1 MSRFY
6 SRDENPSIWT
16 GGARDSSGMRTRLKD
31 VAEALKLSVSTVNA
45 ALQNRPDISQ
55 KTRERVLRKA
65 RELGYLPNRV
75 ARSLVTQRTQVIGV
89 VVPDLSRSFFTEVVT
104 GIDEAA
110 SAAGYHLLLCN
121 TREDPSREDSEIQTL
136 IGSQVDGLIIA
147 SAHAPSENEVWRELR
162 RTGVPFVL
170 VDRFFRDTHFVGGDD
185 EQIGF
190 IATKHLIQQGYER
203 IAHIRGPNVM
213 TAIGRLKGYTQALHR
228 HNMRVRRAYIVE
240 AQYHDETGG
249 SEAAYKLLSL
259 PDSPDAIFAA
269 SDPIAIGALES
280 LQQRGLRI
288 PEDFGLIGVGNV
300 RYGQYLSVPLSTVD
314 QQRQEIGKKAGAM
327 LVDLITGR
335 ANPRALP
342 ILLEPRLLARRSSC
356 CKGCVSGSA
365 VVSRV
370 NAPDHQSVAAN
381 R

>member
-1 MSRFY
+1 
-6 SRDENPSIWT
+6 
-16 GGARDSSGMRTRLKD
+16 MRTRLKD

-213 TAIGRLKGYTQALHR
+213 TAIGRLKGYTQALHSR
-228 HNMRVRRAYIVE
+228 STIPRRDWRI
-240 AQYHDETGG
+240 G
-249 SEAAYKLLSL
+249 SCLQIAE
-259 PDSPDAIFAA
+259 SP
-269 SDPIAIGALES
+269 
-280 LQQRGLRI
+280 
-288 PEDFGLIGVGNV
+288 
-300 RYGQYLSVPLSTVD
+300 
-314 QQRQEIGKKAGAM
+314 
-327 LVDLITGR
+327 
-335 ANPRALP
+335 
-342 ILLEPRLLARRSSC
+342 
-356 CKGCVSGSA
+356 
-365 VVSRV
+365 
-370 NAPDHQSVAAN
+370 
-381 R
+381 

>member
-1 MSRFY
+1 
-6 SRDENPSIWT
+6 
-16 GGARDSSGMRTRLKD
+16 
-31 VAEALKLSVSTVNA
+31 
-45 ALQNRPDISQ
+45 
-55 KTRERVLRKA
+55 
-65 RELGYLPNRV
+65 
-75 ARSLVTQRTQVIGV
+75 
-89 VVPDLSRSFFTEVVT
+89 
-104 GIDEAA
+104 
-110 SAAGYHLLLCN
+110 
-121 TREDPSREDSEIQTL
+121 
-136 IGSQVDGLIIA
+136 
-147 SAHAPSENEVWRELR
+147 
-162 RTGVPFVL
+162 
-170 VDRFFRDTHFVGGDD
+170 
-185 EQIGF
+185 
-190 IATKHLIQQGYER
+190 
-203 IAHIRGPNVM
+203 
-213 TAIGRLKGYTQALHR
+213 
-228 HNMRVRRAYIVE
+228 MRVRRAYIVE